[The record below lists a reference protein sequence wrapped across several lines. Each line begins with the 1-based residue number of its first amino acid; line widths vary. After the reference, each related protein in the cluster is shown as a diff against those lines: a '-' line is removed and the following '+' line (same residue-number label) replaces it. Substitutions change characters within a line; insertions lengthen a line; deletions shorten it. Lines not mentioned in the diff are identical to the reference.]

1 MDTEDKLSSKKPH
14 GLADEATAATET
26 VSEKEERPL
35 RLYFGNGPRI
45 HKQLC
50 IKYGVV
56 DKRCEKCGKV
66 GQLTCFSPAF
76 RKWALGR
83 VTEEE
88 LNQTCKICNERGHI
102 YLDCDLP
109 NELAEVPPPK
119 QKRTVRCGLCGEA
132 GHNKRTCPKARH
144 N

>member
-1 MDTEDKLSSKKPH
+1 MFLS
-14 GLADEATAATET
+14 LQ
-26 VSEKEERPL
+26 EERPL

-76 RKWALGR
+76 RKWVCRVCMYLLLLLIDHEYNTIIHTSLSGLFKFVALSLFPEYIALMTFSYVFMILGFR
-83 VTEEE
+83 ESYRRRT
-88 LNQTCKICNERGHI
+88 Q
-102 YLDCDLP
+102 P
-109 NELAEVPPPK
+109 NL
-119 QKRTVRCGLCGEA
+119 Q
-132 GHNKRTCPKARH
+132 NMQ
-144 N
+144 